1 MSANTTMTAGTGLI
15 ATNGGAQLNNAG
27 DLIVRNVAA
36 LTVFDVD
43 GATGNTTVGGTLN
56 VTGLTTLAT
65 VDING
70 GNIDGTAI
78 GASVASTGAFTTLNA
93 TGLSTLATVDI
104 NGGNIDGTAIGASV
118 ASSGV
123 FTTLN
128 ATGLSTLATV
138 DINGG
143 NIDGTAIGV
152 SATSTGAFTSVT
164 ASSGITAS
172 AGNIQAT
179 TGNITA
185 SAGSVSANTTVTA
198 GTGLI
203 ATAGGVAFTGKFQS
217 NAVPA
222 AANGDIDVADGSV
235 FIFDDLNT
243 NSLDEDF
250 FTAGTAD
257 GQIIWVYVVD
267 NQDDFND
274 AGDDLV
280 AGDVVA
286 FVWINSAWR
295 TVSF

>member
-1 MSANTTMTAGTGLI
+1 
-15 ATNGGAQLNNAG
+15 
-27 DLIVRNVAA
+27 
-36 LTVFDVD
+36 
-43 GATGNTTVGGTLN
+43 
-56 VTGLTTLAT
+56 
-65 VDING
+65 
-70 GNIDGTAI
+70 
-78 GASVASTGAFTTLNA
+78 LNA